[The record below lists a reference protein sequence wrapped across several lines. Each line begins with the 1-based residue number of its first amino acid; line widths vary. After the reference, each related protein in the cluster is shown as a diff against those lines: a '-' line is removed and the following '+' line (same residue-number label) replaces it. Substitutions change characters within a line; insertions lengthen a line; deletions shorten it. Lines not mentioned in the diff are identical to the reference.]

1 MRSRLD
7 APHRE
12 LTVREREVS
21 ALVVEGLPN
30 RVIAERL
37 GVSPRTIAV
46 HVSRILAK
54 TNCRSRT
61 ELAVSITETGVLDSP
76 AQHN

>member
-1 MRSRLD
+1 
-7 APHRE
+7 
-12 LTVREREVS
+12 
-21 ALVVEGLPN
+21 
-30 RVIAERL
+30 VIAERL

-61 ELAVSITETGVLDSP
+61 ELAVSILRPVS
-76 AQHN
+76 